1 MAKQKKKVRMIIF
14 ISLTIL
20 LIGGAAVGI
29 YLWQRNKT
37 APYDSYAVLYT
48 GTLNSNAAT
57 EYLPYT
63 DGFVK
68 VNRDGAE
75 ATNSQGSV
83 IWNVSFNMNHP
94 VASVCGDYVA
104 VGDCGNRTVYIMD
117 GTGAVYTKNVPYPV
131 SEVEVAMAGV
141 AAVRMN
147 DGMTDYIQIIDR
159 SGEVLV
165 DIKTL
170 QNKDGFPIDIA
181 LSWDGT
187 KLVTSYLVMQ
197 DGEAGGWLTFY
208 NFGDVGQNFSNNLTG
223 VFKFD
228 EVVPQITFLDNETL
242 CAFQKEGITLYTV
255 PELPE
260 LVGEVKMTE
269 PILHACYSDKYIAI
283 MTDNTKAGTVS
294 RTRIYDKSLKM
305 VFDRNC
311 TEDFKAIVISGK
323 DIVFYHPSSCLIL
336 RFDGTVKI
344 NTAFPDMVVKRIY
357 PVNGNDKFLLLEDQ
371 QVSTIQLIHTKEGNI
386 K

>member
-1 MAKQKKKVRMIIF
+1 MAKQKKKVRIIII
-14 ISLTIL
+14 ISLAIL
-20 LIGGAAVGI
+20 VLAGAVIGV
-29 YLWQRNKT
+29 YFWQKNKT
-37 APYDSYAVLYT
+37 APYDSYAVRYT
-48 GTLNSNAAT
+48 GALNSNAAT

-63 DGFVK
+63 DGYVK

-83 IWNVSFNMNHP
+83 VWNVSYNMNQP
-94 VASVCGDYVA
+94 TASVCGDYVA

-131 SEVEVAMAGV
+131 SEVEVAKAGV

-147 DGMTDYIQIIDR
+147 DGMNDYIQIIDR
-159 SGEVLV
+159 AGEVLV

-170 QNKDGFPIDIA
+170 QNKDGFPVDIA
-181 LSWDGT
+181 LSEDGT
-187 KLVTSYLVMQ
+187 KLVTSYLVME

-208 NFGDVGQNFSNNLTG
+208 NFGDVGQNYANNLTG
-223 VFKFD
+223 IFKFED
-228 EVVPQITFLDNETL
+228 VVPQIVFPDNNTL
-242 CAFQKEGITLYTV
+242 CAFQKDGITLYSI

-260 LVGEVKMTE
+260 FIGEVKMPD
-269 PILHACYSDKYIAI
+269 PILHASYSDKYIAI

-294 RTRIYDKSLKM
+294 RTRIYDKSCKL

-311 TEDFKAIVISGK
+311 TEDFQAITISGK
-323 DIVFYHPSSCLIL
+323 DIVFYNPSSCLIL

-344 NTAFPDMVVKRIY
+344 NTAFSDMSVNEIF
-357 PVNGNDKFLLLEDQ
+357 PVNGNDKFMLFEDQ
-371 QVSTIQLIHTKEGNI
+371 QVSTIQLIHTKEGTI
-386 K
+386 Q